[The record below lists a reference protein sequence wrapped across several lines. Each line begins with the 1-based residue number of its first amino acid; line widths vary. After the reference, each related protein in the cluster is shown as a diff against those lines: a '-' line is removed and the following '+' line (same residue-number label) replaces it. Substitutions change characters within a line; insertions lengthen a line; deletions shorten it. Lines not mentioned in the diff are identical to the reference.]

1 MSFLRHSGF
10 RSISRSIIALFLI
23 IPIMLGAFTCD
34 LDAQENPAAVDPADI
49 FFQAWLE
56 IKRAEKLEEENKFS
70 DAWQK
75 YQQAYSYYSVLNKS
89 HKNWKP
95 NLVRSRIAS
104 TEECMKRVEPNASAE
119 LASNKIKTQDL
130 IEGPQTGSPNGSGPG
145 AGSGYQ
151 PGSSSRNNS
160 TAGRATIDPSTVARL
175 DKLQKENK
183 ELKTKL
189 DAATKQVAASNDQ
202 NAKNKLD
209 ETERKR
215 LNDLITKKDREIAM
229 IRDVLARAPLQQDM
243 NRISQEKTTL
253 EQEIKITARALMSS
267 QQKLI
272 EAQQNAD
279 NFRQEAELAK
289 NRAEKIQQNMQQQ
302 GAVNNELVR
311 GLRDELKTVTTLLE
325 QTRNELGTANSRIEK
340 MQLSLNESQETI
352 KELTKERDSLL
363 KERNLLAE
371 TLKQSDSKGV
381 QGLIT
386 ENMRLGTKLKEA
398 LDRLEFLEENQNAT
412 KDDLSKA
419 HTNLALAKTRILK
432 YQKDQAIQNKTIQSL
447 ESQLRDAQSA
457 LSSASANTN
466 PTSNTDDEI
475 NTNPDEIKT
484 LQETVKRLLAA
495 QKRRRMGEEILWNT
509 YKKSIAKID
518 GLSEA
523 ISDIR
528 SIKIDLTD
536 KEKEF
541 VSGHRHP
548 DGEFS
553 NPDRVSM
560 AHARAYGNALES
572 EILYIEDLI
581 IRHFEKGRIQAAH
594 SVLIDINER
603 APGNYR
609 ILCKLGVVEMKL
621 GHYNKAIAYLDE
633 AITMRENS
641 GYAHFMMG
649 IAQYKNKEIDD
660 AQNSFERSLI
670 LTPDNARAHL
680 YLGNLAGA
688 AKRYQQAEEHFL
700 STIKINPA
708 LADAYYNLSVLYL
721 QQKRKQDALSY
732 YQKALNNGAQPDQ
745 ALENKLKG

>member
-1 MSFLRHSGF
+1 ML
-10 RSISRSIIALFLI
+10 
-23 IPIMLGAFTCD
+23 LGAFTCD

-56 IKRAEKLEEENKFS
+56 IKRAEKLEGESKFS

-104 TEECMKRVEPNASAE
+104 TEECMKRVEPNATAE

-130 IEGPQTGSPNGSGPG
+130 IEGPQPGSPNGSGPG

-160 TAGRATIDPSTVARL
+160 TSGRATIDPSTVARL
-175 DKLQKENK
+175 DKLEKENK

-189 DAATKQVAASNDQ
+189 ETATKEAAASNDQ
-202 NAKNKLD
+202 NAKSKLD

-253 EQEIKITARALMSS
+253 EQEIKITARALKSS

-311 GLRDELKTVTTLLE
+311 GLRDELKTVTEMLE

-371 TLKQSDSKGV
+371 TLKQSDSKGI

-386 ENMRLGTKLKEA
+386 ENMRLGTELKEA
-398 LDRLEFLEENQNAT
+398 LDRLEFLEANQNAT
-412 KDDLSKA
+412 KDELTKA
-419 HTNLALAKTRILK
+419 HSNLALAKTRILK
-432 YQKDQAIQNKTIQSL
+432 YQKEQAIQSETIQSL

-457 LSSASANTN
+457 LSSASANPNKNPNTN
-466 PTSNTDDEI
+466 DGAY
-475 NTNPDEIKT
+475 TNPDEIKT
-484 LQETVKRLLAA
+484 LQGTVKRLLAA
-495 QKRRRMGEEILWNT
+495 QERRRMGEKILWDT
-509 YKKSIAKID
+509 YQKSIAKIE

-536 KEKEF
+536 KEKELA
-541 VSGHRHP
+541 SSRRP
-548 DGEFS
+548 DSEFS
-553 NPDRVSM
+553 NSDRVSR

-572 EILYIEDLI
+572 ETLYVEDLI
-581 IRHFEKGRIQAAH
+581 IRHFERGRIQAAH

-603 APGNYR
+603 VPGNYR

-621 GHYNKAIAYLDE
+621 GHYNKAIACLDE

-649 IAQYKNKEIDD
+649 IAQYKNKEIDN

-670 LTPDNARAHL
+670 LKPDNARAHL

-688 AKRYQQAEEHFL
+688 AKRYQQAEDHFL
-700 STIKINPA
+700 STIKLNPA

>member
-1 MSFLRHSGF
+1 ML
-10 RSISRSIIALFLI
+10 
-23 IPIMLGAFTCD
+23 LGAFTCE
-34 LDAQENPAAVDPADI
+34 LDAQEDPAAVDPADI

-56 IKRAEKLEEENKFS
+56 IKRAEKLEGESKFS

-95 NLVRSRIAS
+95 NLVQSRIAS
-104 TEECMKRVEPNASAE
+104 TEACMKRIEPNATAE

-130 IEGPQTGSPNGSGPG
+130 IEGPQPGSPSGSGP
-145 AGSGYQ
+145 GSGYQ
-151 PGSSSRNNS
+151 PAPSSRSNS
-160 TAGRATIDPSTVARL
+160 TTGRTTIDPSTVARL
-175 DKLQKENK
+175 EKLEQENK
-183 ELKTKL
+183 ALKTKL
-189 DAATKQVAASNDQ
+189 ETASKEAAASNDQ
-202 NAKNKLD
+202 NAKTKLD

-215 LNDLITKKDREIAM
+215 LNDLITKKDQEIAM

-243 NRISQEKTTL
+243 DEISREKTTL
-253 EQEIKITARALMSS
+253 EQEIKITARALKSS
-267 QQKLI
+267 QQKLT
-272 EAQQNAD
+272 EAQLNAD

-289 NRAEKIQQNMQQQ
+289 NRAEKIQRNMQQQ
-302 GAVNNELVR
+302 GAVNNGLVR
-311 GLRDELKTVTTLLE
+311 GLRDELKTVTEMLE
-325 QTRNELGTANSRIEK
+325 QTRNELGSANSRIEK

-352 KELTKERDSLL
+352 KELSKERDSLL

-386 ENMRLGTKLKEA
+386 ENMRLGTELKEA

-412 KDDLSKA
+412 KDNLTEA

-432 YQKDQAIQNKTIQSL
+432 YQKEQAMQSETIQSL

-457 LSSASANTN
+457 LSTASENSDAN
-466 PTSNTDDEI
+466 DEAY
-475 NTNPDEIKT
+475 TNPDEIKT
-484 LQETVKRLLAA
+484 LQGTVKRLLAA
-495 QKRRRMGEEILWNT
+495 QERRRMGEKILWDT
-509 YKKSIAKID
+509 YQKSIAKIE

-523 ISDIR
+523 LSDIR
-528 SIKIDLTD
+528 NIKIDLTD
-536 KEKEF
+536 KEKELA
-541 VSGHRHP
+541 SSRRP
-548 DGEFS
+548 DREFS
-553 NPDRVSM
+553 NSDRVSR

-572 EILYIEDLI
+572 ETLYVEDLI
-581 IRHFEKGRIQAAH
+581 IRHFERGRIQAAH

-603 APGNYR
+603 VPGNYR

-621 GHYNKAIAYLDE
+621 GYYNKAIACLDE

-660 AQNSFERSLI
+660 AQSSFERSLI
-670 LTPDNARAHL
+670 LKPDNARAHL

-688 AKRYQQAEEHFL
+688 AKQYQQAEEHFL

>member
-1 MSFLRHSGF
+1 ML
-10 RSISRSIIALFLI
+10 
-23 IPIMLGAFTCD
+23 LGAFTCE
-34 LDAQENPAAVDPADI
+34 LDAQEDPAAVDPADI

-56 IKRAEKLEEENKFS
+56 IKRAEKLEGESKFS

-95 NLVRSRIAS
+95 NLVQSRIAS
-104 TEECMKRVEPNASAE
+104 TEACMKRIEPNATAE

-130 IEGPQTGSPNGSGPG
+130 IEGPQPGSPSGSSQG

-151 PGSSSRNNS
+151 PAPSSRNNS
-160 TAGRATIDPSTVARL
+160 TTGRATIDPSTVARL
-175 DKLQKENK
+175 DKLEQENK
-183 ELKTKL
+183 ALKTKL
-189 DAATKQVAASNDQ
+189 ETATKEAAASNDQ
-202 NAKNKLD
+202 NAKTKLD

-215 LNDLITKKDREIAM
+215 LNDLITKKDQEIAM

-243 NRISQEKTTL
+243 DEISREKTTL
-253 EQEIKITARALMSS
+253 EQEIKITARALKSS
-267 QQKLI
+267 QQKLT

-289 NRAEKIQQNMQQQ
+289 NRAEKIQRNMQQQ
-302 GAVNNELVR
+302 GAVNNGLVR
-311 GLRDELKTVTTLLE
+311 GLRDELKTVTEMLE
-325 QTRNELGTANSRIEK
+325 QTRNELGSANSRIEK

-386 ENMRLGTKLKEA
+386 ENMRLGTELKEA
-398 LDRLEFLEENQNAT
+398 LDRLGFLEENQNAT
-412 KDDLSKA
+412 KDDLTKA

-432 YQKDQAIQNKTIQSL
+432 YQKEQAMQSETIQSL

-457 LSSASANTN
+457 LSTASENSDTN
-466 PTSNTDDEI
+466 DEAY
-475 NTNPDEIKT
+475 TNPDEIKT
-484 LQETVKRLLAA
+484 LQGTVKRLLAA
-495 QKRRRMGEEILWNT
+495 QERRRMGEKILWDT
-509 YKKSIAKID
+509 YQKSIAKIE

-523 ISDIR
+523 LSDIR
-528 SIKIDLTD
+528 NIKIDLTD
-536 KEKEF
+536 KEKELA
-541 VSGHRHP
+541 SSRRP
-548 DGEFS
+548 DREFS
-553 NPDRVSM
+553 NSDRVSR

-572 EILYIEDLI
+572 ETLYVEDLI
-581 IRHFEKGRIQAAH
+581 IRHFERGRIQAAH

-603 APGNYR
+603 VPGNYR

-621 GHYNKAIAYLDE
+621 GYYNKAIACLDE

-660 AQNSFERSLI
+660 AQSSFERSLI
-670 LTPDNARAHL
+670 LKPDNARAHL

-688 AKRYQQAEEHFL
+688 AKQYQQAEEHFL

>member
-1 MSFLRHSGF
+1 ML
-10 RSISRSIIALFLI
+10 
-23 IPIMLGAFTCD
+23 LGAFTCD
-34 LDAQENPAAVDPADI
+34 LDAQEDPAAVDPADI

-56 IKRAEKLEEENKFS
+56 IKRAEKLEEESKFS

-95 NLVRSRIAS
+95 NLVQSRISS
-104 TEECMKRVEPNASAE
+104 TEESMKRVEPNATAE

-130 IEGPQTGSPNGSGPG
+130 IEGPQPGSSTGSG
-145 AGSGYQ
+145 AGSGYYSD
-151 PGSSSRNNS
+151 SSPRNNS
-160 TAGRATIDPSTVARL
+160 ATRQASIDPSTVARL
-175 DKLQKENK
+175 EKLEQENK
-183 ELKTKL
+183 ALKTKL
-189 DAATKQVAASNDQ
+189 EAATKEAAATNDQ
-202 NAKNKLD
+202 NAKTKLD

-215 LNDLITKKDREIAM
+215 LNDLITKKEREMAM
-229 IRDVLARAPLQQDM
+229 LRDVLARAPLQQDM
-243 NRISQEKTTL
+243 NRIAEEKATL
-253 EQEIKITARALMSS
+253 EQEIKITARALQSS
-267 QQKLI
+267 QQKLT

-289 NRAEKIQQNMQQQ
+289 SRAEKIQQNMQQQ
-302 GAVNNELVR
+302 GAVNNELIR
-311 GLRDELKTVTTLLE
+311 GLRDELKTVTEMLE
-325 QTRNELGTANSRIEK
+325 QTRNELGDANSRIEK
-340 MQLSLNESQETI
+340 MQLSLNQSEETI
-352 KELTKERDSLL
+352 KELTNERNNLL

-371 TLKQSDSKGV
+371 TLKQTDSKGI

-386 ENMRLGTKLKEA
+386 ENMRLGTELKEA
-398 LDRLEFLEENQNAT
+398 LDRLDFIEKNQDAT
-412 KDDLSKA
+412 KNELSEARGDLA
-419 HTNLALAKTRILK
+419 VAKTRILK
-432 YQKDQAIQNKTIQSL
+432 YQKEQAMQSETIQSL
-447 ESQLRDAQSA
+447 ESQLRDAKSA
-457 LSSASANTN
+457 LSSAKAN
-466 PTSNTDDEI
+466 DGAY
-475 NTNPDEIKT
+475 TNPDEVKT
-484 LQETVKRLLAA
+484 LRGTVDRLLAA
-495 QKRRRMGEEILWNT
+495 QERRRMGEEILWNT
-509 YKKSIAKID
+509 YQKSIAKID
-518 GLSEA
+518 GLSKA

-528 SIKIDLTD
+528 NIKIDLTD

-541 VSGHRHP
+541 ASAHRHP

-553 NPDRVSM
+553 NSDRVSM

-572 EILYIEDLI
+572 ETLYVEDLI
-581 IRHFEKGRIQAAH
+581 IRHFERGRIQAAH

-603 APGNYR
+603 VPGNYR

-621 GHYNKAIAYLDE
+621 GHYDKAIACLDE

-649 IAQYKNKEIDD
+649 IAQYRNKEIDD

-670 LTPDNARAHL
+670 LKPDNARAHL

-688 AKRYQQAEEHFL
+688 AKQYQQAEEHFL
-700 STIKINPA
+700 STIKLNPA

-745 ALENKLKG
+745 ALENKLKS

>member
-1 MSFLRHSGF
+1 ML
-10 RSISRSIIALFLI
+10 
-23 IPIMLGAFTCD
+23 LGAFTCE
-34 LDAQENPAAVDPADI
+34 LDAQEDPAAVDPADI

-56 IKRAEKLEEENKFS
+56 IKRAEKLEGESKFS

-95 NLVRSRIAS
+95 NLVKSRIAS
-104 TEECMKRVEPNASAE
+104 TEACMKRVEPNATAE
-119 LASNKIKTQDL
+119 LANNKIKTQDL
-130 IEGPQTGSPNGSGPG
+130 IEGPQPGSPSGSGTG

-151 PGSSSRNNS
+151 PAPSSRNNS
-160 TAGRATIDPSTVARL
+160 TTGRTTIDPSTVASL
-175 DKLQKENK
+175 DKLEKENK
-183 ELKTKL
+183 ELKIKL
-189 DAATKQVAASNDQ
+189 ETANKEAAASNDQ

-209 ETERKR
+209 DTERKR
-215 LNDLITKKDREIAM
+215 LNELITKKDREIAM

-243 NRISQEKTTL
+243 NRISQQKTTL
-253 EQEIKITARALMSS
+253 EQEIKITARALKSS
-267 QQKLI
+267 QQKLT
-272 EAQQNAD
+272 EAQQNAE

-311 GLRDELKTVTTLLE
+311 GLRDELKTVTEMLE
-325 QTRNELGTANSRIEK
+325 QTRNELGSANSRIEK

-386 ENMRLGTKLKEA
+386 ENMRLGTELKEA
-398 LDRLEFLEENQNAT
+398 LDRLDFLEENQNAT
-412 KDDLSKA
+412 KDDLTEA
-419 HTNLALAKTRILK
+419 HTNLALAKTRILT
-432 YQKDQAIQNKTIQSL
+432 YQKEQAIQSKTIQSL

-457 LSSASANTN
+457 LSSAKAN
-466 PTSNTDDEI
+466 DGAY
-475 NTNPDEIKT
+475 TNPDEVKT
-484 LQETVKRLLAA
+484 LRGTVDRLLAA
-495 QKRRRMGEEILWNT
+495 QERRRIGEKILWNT
-509 YKKSIAKID
+509 YQKSIAKID
-518 GLSEA
+518 GLSKA

-528 SIKIDLTD
+528 NIKINLTD

-548 DGEFS
+548 DREFS
-553 NPDRVSM
+553 NSDRVSL

-572 EILYIEDLI
+572 ETLYVEDLI
-581 IRHFEKGRIQAAH
+581 IRHFERGRIQAAH

-603 APGNYR
+603 VPGNYR

-621 GHYNKAIAYLDE
+621 GHYNKAIARLDE

-670 LTPDNARAHL
+670 LNPDNARAHL

-688 AKRYQQAEEHFL
+688 AKQYQQAEEHFL
-700 STIKINPA
+700 STIKINPS

>member
-1 MSFLRHSGF
+1 ML
-10 RSISRSIIALFLI
+10 
-23 IPIMLGAFTCD
+23 LGAFTCE
-34 LDAQENPAAVDPADI
+34 LDAQEDPAAVDPADI

-56 IKRAEKLEEENKFS
+56 IKRAEKLEGESKFS

-104 TEECMKRVEPNASAE
+104 TEACMKRVEPNATAE

-130 IEGPQTGSPNGSGPG
+130 IEGPQPGSPSGSGPG
-145 AGSGYQ
+145 AGYQ
-151 PGSSSRNNS
+151 TAPSSRNNS
-160 TAGRATIDPSTVARL
+160 TTGRATIDPSTVARL
-175 DKLQKENK
+175 DKLEQENK
-183 ELKTKL
+183 ALKTKL
-189 DAATKQVAASNDQ
+189 ETATKEAAASNDQ
-202 NAKNKLD
+202 NAKTKLD

-215 LNDLITKKDREIAM
+215 LNDLITKKDQEIAM

-253 EQEIKITARALMSS
+253 EQEIKITARALKSS
-267 QQKLI
+267 QQKLT

-289 NRAEKIQQNMQQQ
+289 NRAEKIQRNMQQQ
-302 GAVNNELVR
+302 GAVNNGLVR
-311 GLRDELKTVTTLLE
+311 GLRDELKTVTEMLE
-325 QTRNELGTANSRIEK
+325 QTRNELGSANSRIEK

-352 KELTKERDSLL
+352 KELSKERDSLL

-371 TLKQSDSKGV
+371 TLKQSDSKGI

-386 ENMRLGTKLKEA
+386 ENMRLGTELKEA
-398 LDRLEFLEENQNAT
+398 LDRLGFLEENQNAT
-412 KDDLSKA
+412 KDDLTKA

-432 YQKDQAIQNKTIQSL
+432 YQKEQAMQSETIQSL

-457 LSSASANTN
+457 LSTASENSDTN
-466 PTSNTDDEI
+466 DEAY
-475 NTNPDEIKT
+475 TNPDEIKT
-484 LQETVKRLLAA
+484 LQGTVKRLLAA
-495 QKRRRMGEEILWNT
+495 QERRRMGEEILWNT
-509 YKKSIAKID
+509 YQKSIAKID
-518 GLSEA
+518 GLSKA

-528 SIKIDLTD
+528 NIKIDLTD

-541 VSGHRHP
+541 ASAHRHP

-553 NPDRVSM
+553 NSDRVSM

-572 EILYIEDLI
+572 ETLYVEDLI
-581 IRHFEKGRIQAAH
+581 IRHFERGRIQAAH

-603 APGNYR
+603 VPGNYR

-621 GHYNKAIAYLDE
+621 GYYNKAIACLDE

-660 AQNSFERSLI
+660 AQSSFERSLI
-670 LTPDNARAHL
+670 LKPDNARAHL

-688 AKRYQQAEEHFL
+688 AKQYQQAEEHFL

>member
-1 MSFLRHSGF
+1 ML
-10 RSISRSIIALFLI
+10 
-23 IPIMLGAFTCD
+23 LGAFTCD
-34 LDAQENPAAVDPADI
+34 LDAQEDPAAVDPADI

-56 IKRAEKLEEENKFS
+56 IKRAEKLEEESKFS

-95 NLVRSRIAS
+95 NLVQSRISS
-104 TEECMKRVEPNASAE
+104 TEESMKRVEPNATAE

-130 IEGPQTGSPNGSGPG
+130 IEGPQPGSSTGSG
-145 AGSGYQ
+145 AGSGYYSD
-151 PGSSSRNNS
+151 SSPRNNS
-160 TAGRATIDPSTVARL
+160 ATRQASIDPSTVARL
-175 DKLQKENK
+175 EKLEQENK
-183 ELKTKL
+183 ALKTKL
-189 DAATKQVAASNDQ
+189 EAATKEAAATNDQ
-202 NAKNKLD
+202 NAKTKLD

-215 LNDLITKKDREIAM
+215 LNDLITKKEREMAM
-229 IRDVLARAPLQQDM
+229 LRDVLARAPLQQDM
-243 NRISQEKTTL
+243 NRIAEEKATL
-253 EQEIKITARALMSS
+253 EQEIKITARALQSS
-267 QQKLI
+267 QQKLT

-289 NRAEKIQQNMQQQ
+289 SRAEKIQQNMQQQ
-302 GAVNNELVR
+302 GAVNNELIR
-311 GLRDELKTVTTLLE
+311 GLRDELKTVTEMLE
-325 QTRNELGTANSRIEK
+325 QTRNELGDANSRIEK
-340 MQLSLNESQETI
+340 MQLSLNQSEETI
-352 KELTKERDSLL
+352 KELTNERNNLL

-371 TLKQSDSKGV
+371 TLKQTDSKGI

-386 ENMRLGTKLKEA
+386 ENMRLGTELKEA
-398 LDRLEFLEENQNAT
+398 LDRLDFIEKNQDAT
-412 KDDLSKA
+412 KNELSEARGDLA
-419 HTNLALAKTRILK
+419 VAKTRILK
-432 YQKDQAIQNKTIQSL
+432 YQKEQAMQSETIQSL
-447 ESQLRDAQSA
+447 ESQLRDAKSA
-457 LSSASANTN
+457 LSSAKAN
-466 PTSNTDDEI
+466 DRAY
-475 NTNPDEIKT
+475 TNPDEVKT
-484 LQETVKRLLAA
+484 LRGTVDRLLAA
-495 QKRRRMGEEILWNT
+495 QERRRMGEEILWNT
-509 YKKSIAKID
+509 YQKSIAKID
-518 GLSEA
+518 GLSKA

-528 SIKIDLTD
+528 NIKIDLTD

-541 VSGHRHP
+541 ASAHRHP

-553 NPDRVSM
+553 NSDRVSM

-572 EILYIEDLI
+572 ETLYVEDLI
-581 IRHFEKGRIQAAH
+581 IRHFERGRIQAAH

-603 APGNYR
+603 VPGNYR

-621 GHYNKAIAYLDE
+621 GHYDKAIACLDE

-649 IAQYKNKEIDD
+649 IAQYRNKEIDD

-670 LTPDNARAHL
+670 LKPDNARAHL

-688 AKRYQQAEEHFL
+688 AKQYQQAEEHFL
-700 STIKINPA
+700 STIKLNPA

-745 ALENKLKG
+745 ALENKLKS

>member
-1 MSFLRHSGF
+1 
-10 RSISRSIIALFLI
+10 
-23 IPIMLGAFTCD
+23 MLLGTFTCD
-34 LDAQENPAAVDPADI
+34 LDAQEDPAALDPSDI

-56 IKRAEKLEEENKFS
+56 IKRAEKLEGESKFS

-104 TEECMKRVEPNASAE
+104 TEECMKRVEPNATAE

-130 IEGPQTGSPNGSGPG
+130 IEGPQPGSPSGSSPG

-151 PGSSSRNNS
+151 PAPSSRNNS
-160 TAGRATIDPSTVARL
+160 TTGRATIDPSTVARL
-175 DKLQKENK
+175 DKLEKENK

-189 DAATKQVAASNDQ
+189 ETATKEAAASNDQ

-209 ETERKR
+209 DTERKR
-215 LNDLITKKDREIAM
+215 LNELITKKDREIAM

-253 EQEIKITARALMSS
+253 EQEIKITARALKSS
-267 QQKLI
+267 QQKLT
-272 EAQQNAD
+272 EAQQNAE

-311 GLRDELKTVTTLLE
+311 GLRDELKTVTGMLE
-325 QTRNELGTANSRIEK
+325 QTRNELGSANSRIEK

-352 KELTKERDSLL
+352 KELSKERDSLL

-398 LDRLEFLEENQNAT
+398 LDRLELLEKNQNAT
-412 KDDLSKA
+412 KDDLTEARS
-419 HTNLALAKTRILK
+419 NLALAKTRILK
-432 YQKDQAIQNKTIQSL
+432 YQKDQAKQSETIQSL

-457 LSSASANTN
+457 LSTASENSDTN
-466 PTSNTDDEI
+466 DEDY
-475 NTNPDEIKT
+475 TNPDEIKT
-484 LQETVKRLLAA
+484 LQGTVKRLLAA
-495 QKRRRMGEEILWNT
+495 QERRRMGEEILWNT
-509 YKKSIAKID
+509 YQKSIAKID
-518 GLSEA
+518 GLSKA

-528 SIKIDLTD
+528 NIKIDLTD

-541 VSGHRHP
+541 VSDHRHP

-553 NPDRVSM
+553 NSDRVSM

-572 EILYIEDLI
+572 ETLYVEDLI
-581 IRHFEKGRIQAAH
+581 IRHFKKGRIQAAH

-603 APGNYR
+603 VPGNYS

-621 GHYNKAIAYLDE
+621 GHYDKSIAYLDE

-649 IAQYKNKEIDD
+649 IAQYKNKEIGD

-670 LTPDNARAHL
+670 LNPDNARAHL

-688 AKRYQQAEEHFL
+688 AKQYQQAEDYFL
-700 STIKINPA
+700 STIKINPS

-732 YQKALNNGAQPDQ
+732 YQKALDNGAQPDQ

>member
-1 MSFLRHSGF
+1 ML
-10 RSISRSIIALFLI
+10 
-23 IPIMLGAFTCD
+23 LGAFTCD
-34 LDAQENPAAVDPADI
+34 LDAQEDPAAVDPADI

-56 IKRAEKLEEENKFS
+56 IKRAEKLEGESKFS

-95 NLVRSRIAS
+95 NLVKSRIAS
-104 TEECMKRVEPNASAE
+104 TEACMKRVEPNATAE
-119 LASNKIKTQDL
+119 LANNKIKTQDL
-130 IEGPQTGSPNGSGPG
+130 IEGPQPGSPSGSGTG

-151 PGSSSRNNS
+151 PAPSSRNNS
-160 TAGRATIDPSTVARL
+160 TTGRTTIDPSTVASL
-175 DKLQKENK
+175 DKLEKENK
-183 ELKTKL
+183 ELKIKL
-189 DAATKQVAASNDQ
+189 ETANKEAAASNDQ

-209 ETERKR
+209 DTERKR
-215 LNDLITKKDREIAM
+215 LNELITKKDREIAM

-243 NRISQEKTTL
+243 NRISQQKTTL
-253 EQEIKITARALMSS
+253 EQEIKITARALKSS
-267 QQKLI
+267 QQKLT
-272 EAQQNAD
+272 EAQQNAE

-311 GLRDELKTVTTLLE
+311 GLRDELKTVTEMLE
-325 QTRNELGTANSRIEK
+325 QTRNELGSANSRIEK

-386 ENMRLGTKLKEA
+386 ENMRLGTELKEA
-398 LDRLEFLEENQNAT
+398 LDRLDFLEENQNAT
-412 KDDLSKA
+412 KDDLTKA

-432 YQKDQAIQNKTIQSL
+432 YQKEQAIQSETIQSL

-457 LSSASANTN
+457 LSSAKAN
-466 PTSNTDDEI
+466 DGAY
-475 NTNPDEIKT
+475 TNPDEVKT
-484 LQETVKRLLAA
+484 LRGTVDRLLAA
-495 QKRRRMGEEILWNT
+495 QERRRIGEKILWNT
-509 YKKSIAKID
+509 YQKSIAKID
-518 GLSEA
+518 GLSKA

-528 SIKIDLTD
+528 NIKINLTD

-553 NPDRVSM
+553 NSDRVSL

-572 EILYIEDLI
+572 ETLYVEDLI
-581 IRHFEKGRIQAAH
+581 IRHFERGRIQAAH

-603 APGNYR
+603 VPGNYR

-621 GHYNKAIAYLDE
+621 GHYNKAIARLDE

-649 IAQYKNKEIDD
+649 IAQYKNKEVDD

-670 LTPDNARAHL
+670 LKPDNARAHL

-700 STIKINPA
+700 STIKINPS

>member
-1 MSFLRHSGF
+1 ML
-10 RSISRSIIALFLI
+10 
-23 IPIMLGAFTCD
+23 LGAFTCD
-34 LDAQENPAAVDPADI
+34 LDAQEDPAAVDPADI

-56 IKRAEKLEEENKFS
+56 IKRAEKLEEESKFS

-95 NLVRSRIAS
+95 NLVQSRISS
-104 TEECMKRVEPNASAE
+104 TEESMKRVEPNATAE

-130 IEGPQTGSPNGSGPG
+130 IEGPQPGSSTGSG
-145 AGSGYQ
+145 AGSGYYSD
-151 PGSSSRNNS
+151 SSPRNNS
-160 TAGRATIDPSTVARL
+160 ATRQASIDPSTVARL
-175 DKLQKENK
+175 EKLEQENK
-183 ELKTKL
+183 ALKTKL
-189 DAATKQVAASNDQ
+189 EAATKEAAATNDQ
-202 NAKNKLD
+202 NAKTKLD

-215 LNDLITKKDREIAM
+215 LNDLITKKEREMAM
-229 IRDVLARAPLQQDM
+229 LRDVLARAPLQQDM
-243 NRISQEKTTL
+243 NRIAEEKATL
-253 EQEIKITARALMSS
+253 EQEIKITARALQSS
-267 QQKLI
+267 QQKLT

-289 NRAEKIQQNMQQQ
+289 SRAEKIQQNMQQQ
-302 GAVNNELVR
+302 GAVNNELIR
-311 GLRDELKTVTTLLE
+311 GLRDELKTVTEMLE
-325 QTRNELGTANSRIEK
+325 QTRNELGDANSRIEK
-340 MQLSLNESQETI
+340 MQLSLNQSEETI
-352 KELTKERDSLL
+352 KELTNERNNLL

-371 TLKQSDSKGV
+371 TLKQTDSKGI

-386 ENMRLGTKLKEA
+386 ENMRLGTELKEA
-398 LDRLEFLEENQNAT
+398 LDRLDFIEKNQDAT
-412 KDDLSKA
+412 KNELSEARGDLA
-419 HTNLALAKTRILK
+419 VAKTRILK
-432 YQKDQAIQNKTIQSL
+432 YQKEQAMQSETIQSL
-447 ESQLRDAQSA
+447 ESQLRDAKSA
-457 LSSASANTN
+457 LSSAKAN
-466 PTSNTDDEI
+466 DGAY
-475 NTNPDEIKT
+475 TNPDEVKT
-484 LQETVKRLLAA
+484 LRGTVDRLLAA
-495 QKRRRMGEEILWNT
+495 QERRRMGEEILWNT
-509 YKKSIAKID
+509 YQKSIAKID
-518 GLSEA
+518 GLSKA

-528 SIKIDLTD
+528 NIKIDLTD

-541 VSGHRHP
+541 ASAHRHP

-553 NPDRVSM
+553 NSDRVSM

-572 EILYIEDLI
+572 ETLYVEDLI
-581 IRHFEKGRIQAAH
+581 IRHFERGRIQAAH

-603 APGNYR
+603 VPGNYR

-621 GHYNKAIAYLDE
+621 GYYNKAIACLDE

-649 IAQYKNKEIDD
+649 IAQYRNKEIDD

-670 LTPDNARAHL
+670 LKPDNARAHL

-688 AKRYQQAEEHFL
+688 AKQYQQAEEHFL
-700 STIKINPA
+700 STIKLNPA

-745 ALENKLKG
+745 ALENKLKS

>member
-1 MSFLRHSGF
+1 ML
-10 RSISRSIIALFLI
+10 
-23 IPIMLGAFTCD
+23 LGAFTCE
-34 LDAQENPAAVDPADI
+34 LDAQEDPAAVDPADI

-56 IKRAEKLEEENKFS
+56 IKRAEKLEEESKFS

-95 NLVRSRIAS
+95 NLVKSRIAS
-104 TEECMKRVEPNASAE
+104 TEACMKRIEPNATAE

-130 IEGPQTGSPNGSGPG
+130 IEGPQPGSPSGSGAG

-151 PGSSSRNNS
+151 PVPSSRNNS
-160 TAGRATIDPSTVARL
+160 TTGRATIDPSTVARL
-175 DKLQKENK
+175 DKLEKENK

-189 DAATKQVAASNDQ
+189 EIATKEAAASNDQ
-202 NAKNKLD
+202 NAKSKLD
-209 ETERKR
+209 DTERER
-215 LNDLITKKDREIAM
+215 LNELITKKDREIAM

-243 NRISQEKTTL
+243 NRISQEKTIL
-253 EQEIKITARALMSS
+253 EQEIKITARALKSS
-267 QQKLI
+267 QQKLT

-289 NRAEKIQQNMQQQ
+289 SRAEKIQQNMQQQ
-302 GAVNNELVR
+302 GAVNNEVVR
-311 GLRDELKTVTTLLE
+311 GLRDELKTVTEMLE

-352 KELTKERDSLL
+352 KELSKERDNLL

-371 TLKQSDSKGV
+371 TLKQSDSKGI

-386 ENMRLGTKLKEA
+386 ENMRLGTELKEA
-398 LDRLEFLEENQNAT
+398 LDRLDFLEENQNAT
-412 KDDLSKA
+412 KDDLTKA

-432 YQKDQAIQNKTIQSL
+432 YQKEQAIQSETIQSL
-447 ESQLRDAQSA
+447 ESQLRDAKSA
-457 LSSASANTN
+457 LSTASANSNKN
-466 PTSNTDDEI
+466 PNANDKAY
-475 NTNPDEIKT
+475 TNPDEIKT
-484 LQETVKRLLAA
+484 LQGTVKRLLAA
-495 QKRRRMGEEILWNT
+495 QERRRMGEQILWDT
-509 YKKSIAKID
+509 YQKSTVKIE
-518 GLSEA
+518 GLSKA

-528 SIKIDLTD
+528 NIKIKLTD

-541 VSGHRHP
+541 ASAHRHP

-553 NPDRVSM
+553 NSDRVSM

-572 EILYIEDLI
+572 ETLYVEDLI
-581 IRHFEKGRIQAAH
+581 IRHFERGRIQAAH

-603 APGNYR
+603 VPGNYR

-621 GHYNKAIAYLDE
+621 GHYNKAIACLDE

-649 IAQYKNKEIDD
+649 IAQYKNKEVDD

-670 LTPDNARAHL
+670 LKPDNARAHL

-700 STIKINPA
+700 STIKLNPA

>member
-1 MSFLRHSGF
+1 ML
-10 RSISRSIIALFLI
+10 
-23 IPIMLGAFTCD
+23 LGAFTCE
-34 LDAQENPAAVDPADI
+34 LDAQEDPAAVDPADI

-56 IKRAEKLEEENKFS
+56 IKRAEKLEGESKFS

-104 TEECMKRVEPNASAE
+104 TEACMKRVEPNATAE

-130 IEGPQTGSPNGSGPG
+130 IEGPQPGSPSGSGP
-145 AGSGYQ
+145 GSGYQ
-151 PGSSSRNNS
+151 PAPSSRSNS
-160 TAGRATIDPSTVARL
+160 TTGRTTIDPSTVARL
-175 DKLQKENK
+175 EKLEQENK
-183 ELKTKL
+183 ALKTKL
-189 DAATKQVAASNDQ
+189 ETASKEAAASNDQ
-202 NAKNKLD
+202 NAKTKLD

-215 LNDLITKKDREIAM
+215 LNDLITKKDQEIAM

-243 NRISQEKTTL
+243 DEISREKTTL
-253 EQEIKITARALMSS
+253 EQEIKITARALKSS
-267 QQKLI
+267 QQKLT

-289 NRAEKIQQNMQQQ
+289 NRAEKIQRNMQQQ
-302 GAVNNELVR
+302 GAVNNGLVR
-311 GLRDELKTVTTLLE
+311 GLRDELKTVTGMLE
-325 QTRNELGTANSRIEK
+325 QTRNELGSANSRIEK

-352 KELTKERDSLL
+352 KELSKERDSLL

-386 ENMRLGTKLKEA
+386 ENMRLGTELKEA
-398 LDRLEFLEENQNAT
+398 LDRLDFLEENQNAT
-412 KDDLSKA
+412 KDDLTKA

-432 YQKDQAIQNKTIQSL
+432 YQKEQAMQSETIQSL

-457 LSSASANTN
+457 LSTASENSDAN
-466 PTSNTDDEI
+466 DEAY
-475 NTNPDEIKT
+475 TNPDEIKT
-484 LQETVKRLLAA
+484 LQGTVKRLLAA
-495 QKRRRMGEEILWNT
+495 QERRRMGEKILWDT
-509 YKKSIAKID
+509 YQKSIAKIE

-523 ISDIR
+523 LSDIR
-528 SIKIDLTD
+528 NIKIDLTD
-536 KEKEF
+536 KEKELA
-541 VSGHRHP
+541 SSRRP
-548 DGEFS
+548 DREFS
-553 NPDRVSM
+553 NSDRVSR

-572 EILYIEDLI
+572 ETLYVEDLI
-581 IRHFEKGRIQAAH
+581 IRHFERGRIQAAH

-603 APGNYR
+603 VPGNYR

-621 GHYNKAIAYLDE
+621 GYYNKAIACLDE

-660 AQNSFERSLI
+660 AQSSFERSLI
-670 LTPDNARAHL
+670 LKPDNARAHL

-688 AKRYQQAEEHFL
+688 AKQYQQAEEHFL

>member
-1 MSFLRHSGF
+1 ML
-10 RSISRSIIALFLI
+10 
-23 IPIMLGAFTCD
+23 LGAFTCE
-34 LDAQENPAAVDPADI
+34 LDAQEDPAAVDPADI

-56 IKRAEKLEEENKFS
+56 IKRAEKLEGESKFS

-95 NLVRSRIAS
+95 NLVQSRIAS
-104 TEECMKRVEPNASAE
+104 TEACMKRIEPNATAE

-130 IEGPQTGSPNGSGPG
+130 IEGPQPGSPSGSGP
-145 AGSGYQ
+145 GSGYQ
-151 PGSSSRNNS
+151 PAPSSRSNS
-160 TAGRATIDPSTVARL
+160 TTGRTTIDPSTVARL
-175 DKLQKENK
+175 EKLEQENK
-183 ELKTKL
+183 ALKTKL
-189 DAATKQVAASNDQ
+189 ETASKEAAASNDQ
-202 NAKNKLD
+202 NAKTKLD

-215 LNDLITKKDREIAM
+215 LNDLITKKDQEIAM

-243 NRISQEKTTL
+243 DEISREKTTL
-253 EQEIKITARALMSS
+253 EQEIKITARALKSS
-267 QQKLI
+267 QQKLT
-272 EAQQNAD
+272 EAQLNAD

-289 NRAEKIQQNMQQQ
+289 NRAEKIQRNMQQQ
-302 GAVNNELVR
+302 GAVNNGLVR
-311 GLRDELKTVTTLLE
+311 GLRDELKTVTEMLE
-325 QTRNELGTANSRIEK
+325 QTRNELGSANSRIEK

-352 KELTKERDSLL
+352 KELSKERDSLL

-386 ENMRLGTKLKEA
+386 ENMRLGTELKEA
-398 LDRLEFLEENQNAT
+398 LDRLGFLEENQNAT
-412 KDDLSKA
+412 KDDLTKA

-432 YQKDQAIQNKTIQSL
+432 YQKEQAMQSETIQSL
-447 ESQLRDAQSA
+447 ESQLRDAKSA
-457 LSSASANTN
+457 LSTASENPDTN
-466 PTSNTDDEI
+466 DEDY
-475 NTNPDEIKT
+475 TNPDEIKT
-484 LQETVKRLLAA
+484 LQGTVKRLLAA
-495 QKRRRMGEEILWNT
+495 QERRRMGEKILWDT
-509 YKKSIAKID
+509 YQKSIAKIE

-523 ISDIR
+523 LSDIR
-528 SIKIDLTD
+528 NIKIDLTD
-536 KEKEF
+536 KEKELA
-541 VSGHRHP
+541 SSRRP
-548 DGEFS
+548 DREFS
-553 NPDRVSM
+553 NSDRVSR

-572 EILYIEDLI
+572 ETLYVEDLI
-581 IRHFEKGRIQAAH
+581 IRHFERGRIQAAH

-603 APGNYR
+603 VPGNYR

-621 GHYNKAIAYLDE
+621 GYYNKAIACLDE

-660 AQNSFERSLI
+660 AQSSFERSLI
-670 LTPDNARAHL
+670 LKPDNARAHL

-688 AKRYQQAEEHFL
+688 AKQYQQAEEHFL

>member
-10 RSISRSIIALFLI
+10 RSISRSIIPLFLI
-23 IPIMLGAFTCD
+23 IPMLLGAFTCE
-34 LDAQENPAAVDPADI
+34 LDAQEDPAAVDPADI

-56 IKRAEKLEEENKFS
+56 IKRAEKLEGESKFS

-95 NLVRSRIAS
+95 NLVQSRIAS
-104 TEECMKRVEPNASAE
+104 TEACMKRVEPNATAE
-119 LASNKIKTQDL
+119 LANNKIKTQDL
-130 IEGPQTGSPNGSGPG
+130 IEGPQPGSPSGSGTG

-151 PGSSSRNNS
+151 PAPSSRNNS
-160 TAGRATIDPSTVARL
+160 TTGRTIIDPSTVASL
-175 DKLQKENK
+175 DKLEKENK
-183 ELKTKL
+183 ELKIKL
-189 DAATKQVAASNDQ
+189 ETANKEAAASNDQ

-209 ETERKR
+209 DTERKR
-215 LNDLITKKDREIAM
+215 LNELITKKDREIAM

-243 NRISQEKTTL
+243 NRISQQKTTL
-253 EQEIKITARALMSS
+253 EQEIKITARALKSS
-267 QQKLI
+267 QQKLT
-272 EAQQNAD
+272 EAQQNAE

-311 GLRDELKTVTTLLE
+311 GLRDELKTVTEMLE
-325 QTRNELGTANSRIEK
+325 QTRNELGSANSRIEK

-386 ENMRLGTKLKEA
+386 ENMRLGTELKEA
-398 LDRLEFLEENQNAT
+398 LDRLDFLEENQNAT
-412 KDDLSKA
+412 KDDLTKA
-419 HTNLALAKTRILK
+419 RTNLALAKTRILK
-432 YQKDQAIQNKTIQSL
+432 YQKEQAIQSETIQSL

-457 LSSASANTN
+457 LSTASENPNKNPNAN
-466 PTSNTDDEI
+466 DGAY
-475 NTNPDEIKT
+475 TNPDEIKT
-484 LQETVKRLLAA
+484 LQGTVKRLLAA
-495 QKRRRMGEEILWNT
+495 QERRRIGEKILWDT
-509 YKKSIAKID
+509 YQKSIAKID
-518 GLSEA
+518 GLSKA

-528 SIKIDLTD
+528 NIKINLTD
-536 KEKEF
+536 REKEF
-541 VSGHRHP
+541 ASAHRHP
-548 DGEFS
+548 DGEFT
-553 NPDRVSM
+553 NPDRVTVD
-560 AHARAYGNALES
+560 HARTHGDALQS
-572 EILYIEDLI
+572 ETSYVEGLI
-581 IRHFEKGRIQAAH
+581 IRHIEKGRTQAAH

-603 APGNYR
+603 VPGNYP

-621 GHYNKAIAYLDE
+621 GHYDKAIDCLDE

-670 LTPDNARAHL
+670 LNPDNARAHL

-688 AKRYQQAEEHFL
+688 AKQYQQAEEHFL
-700 STIKINPA
+700 STIKINPS

>member
-1 MSFLRHSGF
+1 ML
-10 RSISRSIIALFLI
+10 
-23 IPIMLGAFTCD
+23 LGAFTCE
-34 LDAQENPAAVDPADI
+34 LDAQEDPAAVDPADI

-56 IKRAEKLEEENKFS
+56 IKRAEKLEEESKFS

-95 NLVRSRIAS
+95 NLVKSRIAS
-104 TEECMKRVEPNASAE
+104 TEESMKRIEPNATAE

-130 IEGPQTGSPNGSGPG
+130 IEGPQPGSPSGSG

-151 PGSSSRNNS
+151 SAPSSRNNS
-160 TAGRATIDPSTVARL
+160 TTGRATIDPSTVARL
-175 DKLQKENK
+175 DKLEKENK

-189 DAATKQVAASNDQ
+189 ETAASNDQ
-202 NAKNKLD
+202 NAKSKLD
-209 ETERKR
+209 DTERKR
-215 LNDLITKKDREIAM
+215 LNELITKKDREIAM

-243 NRISQEKTTL
+243 NRISQQKTTL
-253 EQEIKITARALMSS
+253 EQEIKITARALKSS
-267 QQKLI
+267 QQKLT
-272 EAQQNAD
+272 EAQQNAE

-311 GLRDELKTVTTLLE
+311 GLRDELKTVTEMLE
-325 QTRNELGTANSRIEK
+325 QTRNELGSANSRIEK

-371 TLKQSDSKGV
+371 TLKQSDSKGI

-386 ENMRLGTKLKEA
+386 ENMRLGTELKEA
-398 LDRLEFLEENQNAT
+398 LDRLDFLEENQNAT
-412 KDDLSKA
+412 KDDLTKA

-432 YQKDQAIQNKTIQSL
+432 YQKEQAIQSETIQSL

-457 LSSASANTN
+457 LSSAKAN
-466 PTSNTDDEI
+466 DGAY
-475 NTNPDEIKT
+475 TNPDEVKT
-484 LQETVKRLLAA
+484 LRGTVDRLLAA
-495 QKRRRMGEEILWNT
+495 QERRRIGEKILWNT
-509 YKKSIAKID
+509 YQKSIAKID
-518 GLSEA
+518 GLSKA

-528 SIKIDLTD
+528 NIKINLTD

-553 NPDRVSM
+553 NSDRVSL

-572 EILYIEDLI
+572 ETLYVEDLI
-581 IRHFEKGRIQAAH
+581 IRHFERGRIQAAH

-603 APGNYR
+603 VPGNYR

-621 GHYNKAIAYLDE
+621 GHYNKAIARLDE

-649 IAQYKNKEIDD
+649 IAQYKNKEVDD

-670 LTPDNARAHL
+670 LKPDNARAHL

-700 STIKINPA
+700 STIKINPS

>member
-1 MSFLRHSGF
+1 ML
-10 RSISRSIIALFLI
+10 
-23 IPIMLGAFTCD
+23 LGAFTCE
-34 LDAQENPAAVDPADI
+34 LDAQEDPAAVDPADI

-56 IKRAEKLEEENKFS
+56 IKRAEKLEGESKFS

-95 NLVRSRIAS
+95 NLVQSRIAS
-104 TEECMKRVEPNASAE
+104 TEACMKRIEPNATAE

-130 IEGPQTGSPNGSGPG
+130 IEGPQPGSPSGSSPG

-151 PGSSSRNNS
+151 PAPSSRNNS
-160 TAGRATIDPSTVARL
+160 TTGRATIDPSTVARL
-175 DKLQKENK
+175 DKLEQENK
-183 ELKTKL
+183 ALKTKL
-189 DAATKQVAASNDQ
+189 ETATKEAAASNDQ
-202 NAKNKLD
+202 NAKTKLD

-215 LNDLITKKDREIAM
+215 LNELITKKDQEIAM

-253 EQEIKITARALMSS
+253 EQEIKITARALKSS
-267 QQKLI
+267 QQKLT

-289 NRAEKIQQNMQQQ
+289 NRAEKIQRNMQQQ
-302 GAVNNELVR
+302 GAVNNGLVR
-311 GLRDELKTVTTLLE
+311 GLRDELKTVTEMLE
-325 QTRNELGTANSRIEK
+325 QTRNELGSANSRIEK

-352 KELTKERDSLL
+352 KELSKERDSLL

-371 TLKQSDSKGV
+371 TLKQSDSKGI

-386 ENMRLGTKLKEA
+386 ENMRLGTELKEA
-398 LDRLEFLEENQNAT
+398 LDRLGFLEENQNAT
-412 KDDLSKA
+412 KDDLTKA

-432 YQKDQAIQNKTIQSL
+432 YQKEQAMQSETIQSL

-457 LSSASANTN
+457 LSTASENSDTN
-466 PTSNTDDEI
+466 DEAY
-475 NTNPDEIKT
+475 TNPDEIKT
-484 LQETVKRLLAA
+484 LQGTVKRLLAA
-495 QKRRRMGEEILWNT
+495 QERRRMGEEILWNT
-509 YKKSIAKID
+509 YQKSIAKID
-518 GLSEA
+518 GLSKA

-528 SIKIDLTD
+528 NIKIDLTD

-541 VSGHRHP
+541 ASAHRHP

-553 NPDRVSM
+553 NSDRVSM

-572 EILYIEDLI
+572 ETLYVENLI
-581 IRHFEKGRIQAAH
+581 IRHFERGRIQAAH

-603 APGNYR
+603 VPGNYR

-621 GHYNKAIAYLDE
+621 GHYDKSIACLDE

-670 LTPDNARAHL
+670 LKPDNARAHL

-688 AKRYQQAEEHFL
+688 AKQYQQAEEHFL

-745 ALENKLKG
+745 TLENKLKG

>member
-1 MSFLRHSGF
+1 ML
-10 RSISRSIIALFLI
+10 
-23 IPIMLGAFTCD
+23 LGAFTCE
-34 LDAQENPAAVDPADI
+34 LDAQEDPAAVDPADI

-56 IKRAEKLEEENKFS
+56 IKRAEKLEGESKFS

-95 NLVRSRIAS
+95 NLVQSRIAS
-104 TEECMKRVEPNASAE
+104 TEACMKRIEPNATAE

-130 IEGPQTGSPNGSGPG
+130 IEGPQPGSPSGSGP
-145 AGSGYQ
+145 GSGYQ
-151 PGSSSRNNS
+151 PAPSSRNNS
-160 TAGRATIDPSTVARL
+160 TTGRATIDPSTVARL
-175 DKLQKENK
+175 DKLEQENK
-183 ELKTKL
+183 ALKTKL
-189 DAATKQVAASNDQ
+189 ETASKEAAASNDQ
-202 NAKNKLD
+202 NAKTKLD

-215 LNDLITKKDREIAM
+215 LNDLITKKDQEIAM

-243 NRISQEKTTL
+243 DEISREKTTL
-253 EQEIKITARALMSS
+253 EQEIKITARALKSS
-267 QQKLI
+267 QQKLT
-272 EAQQNAD
+272 EAQLNAD

-289 NRAEKIQQNMQQQ
+289 NRAEKIQRNMQQQ
-302 GAVNNELVR
+302 GAVNNGLVR
-311 GLRDELKTVTTLLE
+311 GLRDELKTVTEMLE
-325 QTRNELGTANSRIEK
+325 QTRNELGSANSRIEK

-352 KELTKERDSLL
+352 KELSKERDSLL

-386 ENMRLGTKLKEA
+386 ENMRLGTELKEA

-412 KDDLSKA
+412 KDNLTEA

-432 YQKDQAIQNKTIQSL
+432 YQKEQAMQSETIQSL

-457 LSSASANTN
+457 LSTASENSDAN
-466 PTSNTDDEI
+466 DEAY
-475 NTNPDEIKT
+475 TNPDEIKT
-484 LQETVKRLLAA
+484 LQGTVKRLLAA
-495 QKRRRMGEEILWNT
+495 QERRRMGEKILWDT
-509 YKKSIAKID
+509 YQKSIAKIE

-523 ISDIR
+523 LSDIR
-528 SIKIDLTD
+528 NIKIDLTD
-536 KEKEF
+536 KEKELA
-541 VSGHRHP
+541 SSRRP
-548 DGEFS
+548 DREFS
-553 NPDRVSM
+553 NSDRVSR

-572 EILYIEDLI
+572 ETLYVEDLI
-581 IRHFEKGRIQAAH
+581 IRHFERGRIQAAH

-603 APGNYR
+603 VPGNYR

-621 GHYNKAIAYLDE
+621 GYYNKAIACLDE

-660 AQNSFERSLI
+660 AQSSFERSLI
-670 LTPDNARAHL
+670 LKPDNARAHL

-688 AKRYQQAEEHFL
+688 AKQYQQAEEHFL

>member
-1 MSFLRHSGF
+1 ML
-10 RSISRSIIALFLI
+10 
-23 IPIMLGAFTCD
+23 LGAFTCD
-34 LDAQENPAAVDPADI
+34 LDAQEDPAAVDPADI

-56 IKRAEKLEEENKFS
+56 IKRAEKLEGESKFS

-95 NLVRSRIAS
+95 NLVQSRIAS
-104 TEECMKRVEPNASAE
+104 TEACMKRVEPNATAE
-119 LASNKIKTQDL
+119 LANNKIKTQDL
-130 IEGPQTGSPNGSGPG
+130 IEGPQPGSPSGSGTG

-151 PGSSSRNNS
+151 PAPSSRNNS
-160 TAGRATIDPSTVARL
+160 TTGRTIIDPSTVASL
-175 DKLQKENK
+175 DKLEKENK
-183 ELKTKL
+183 ELKIKL
-189 DAATKQVAASNDQ
+189 ETANKEAAASNDQ

-209 ETERKR
+209 DTERKR
-215 LNDLITKKDREIAM
+215 LNELITKKDREITM

-243 NRISQEKTTL
+243 NRISQQKTTL
-253 EQEIKITARALMSS
+253 EQEIKITARALKSS
-267 QQKLI
+267 QQKLT
-272 EAQQNAD
+272 EAQQNAE

-311 GLRDELKTVTTLLE
+311 GLRDELKTVTEMLE
-325 QTRNELGTANSRIEK
+325 QTRNELGSANSRIEK

-386 ENMRLGTKLKEA
+386 ENMRLGTELKEA
-398 LDRLEFLEENQNAT
+398 LDRLDFLEENQNAT
-412 KDDLSKA
+412 KDDLTEA
-419 HTNLALAKTRILK
+419 HTNLALAKTRILT
-432 YQKDQAIQNKTIQSL
+432 YQKEQAIQSKTIQSL

-457 LSSASANTN
+457 LSSAKAN
-466 PTSNTDDEI
+466 DGAY
-475 NTNPDEIKT
+475 TNPDEVKT
-484 LQETVKRLLAA
+484 LRGTVDRLLAA
-495 QKRRRMGEEILWNT
+495 QERRRMGEEILWNT
-509 YKKSIAKID
+509 YQKSIAKID
-518 GLSEA
+518 GLSKA

-528 SIKIDLTD
+528 NIKIDLTD

-541 VSGHRHP
+541 VSDHRHP

-553 NPDRVSM
+553 NSDRVSM

-572 EILYIEDLI
+572 ETSYVEDLI
-581 IRHFEKGRIQAAH
+581 IRHFKKGRIQAAH

-603 APGNYR
+603 VPGNYS

-621 GHYNKAIAYLDE
+621 GHYDKSIAYLDE

-670 LTPDNARAHL
+670 LNPDNARAHL

-688 AKRYQQAEEHFL
+688 AKQYQQAEEHFL